1 MSSKNRWAPLKKA
14 LDEINQDATQQSEW
28 DAHLIIPGL
37 FLGNE
42 RSSRNLNWLTK
53 NKIQVIIT
61 VNLDVFHHFGI
72 DHHFIPVPD
81 LASVKID
88 QFFARSYKWIHE
100 ALQKG
105 KNVLVHCHMGISR
118 SAAIVCSYLIRSR
131 NLSFDDALKFI
142 KSKRSFASPNYGF
155 KEQLKKFQKQTQTDN
170 QNRCRKQMIRSL
182 YHLLPKHNIQT
193 VLCYFMK

>member
-14 LDEINQDATQQSEW
+14 LDEINRDVTRQSEW

-42 RSSRNLNWLTK
+42 RSSRNLNWLNE

-61 VNLDVFHHFGI
+61 VNLDVFHHPGI
-72 DHHFIPVPD
+72 DHHFIPVTD
-81 LASVKID
+81 QASVKID

-105 KNVLVHCHMGISR
+105 RNVLVHCQMGISR
-118 SAAIVCSYLIRSR
+118 SATIVCSYLIRSQ
-131 NLSFDDALKFI
+131 NLSFENAMKLI

-155 KEQLKKFQKQTQTDN
+155 KEQLIKFEKQTATDN
-170 QNRCRKQMIRSL
+170 QNRCRKQIIRSL
-182 YHLLPKHNIQT
+182 YHLFSKDTIQT
-193 VLCYFMK
+193 VLCYLNT